1 VDLFA
6 PAALSPGPLAD
17 TPIRSLH
24 ADFDNVWARGE
35 SSPMKV
41 KRHGLVVILLFIS
54 ITLVTGCTYLLTMP
68 AANPHS
74 EYDGPRPWATPW
86 KSPTPQ

>member
-1 VDLFA
+1 VGVSQVDLFA

-54 ITLVTGCTYLLTMP
+54 ITLVTGMHLP
-68 AANPHS
+68 IDNA
-74 EYDGPRPWATPW
+74 RR
-86 KSPTPQ
+86 KSAFGI